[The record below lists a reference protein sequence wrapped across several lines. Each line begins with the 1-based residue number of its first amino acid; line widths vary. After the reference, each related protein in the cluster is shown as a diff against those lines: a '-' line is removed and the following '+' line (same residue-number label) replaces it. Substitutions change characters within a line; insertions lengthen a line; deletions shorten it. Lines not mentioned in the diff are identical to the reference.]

1 MQKIKLLLL
10 IIVLF
15 SSIVFSQSQQLFDD
29 IGDLNLESGEILYN
43 CNVGYRTFGKINE
56 DRSNIVLFPTWFG
69 GTTGQLVDL
78 IGPGKLIDDTKYY
91 VIAVDALGNGVSS
104 SPSNS
109 ELQPGIDF
117 PEISIEDM
125 VNSQHLLLTKILKVN
140 HLFAVIGGSMGSMQV
155 FQWIVS
161 YPDFI
166 NKAVPYV
173 CSPRRTTY
181 DQLLMHFRKELIL
194 SYQELNASD
203 TLIQKMLNI
212 SSAIFAR
219 SPEYIIEHLSYND
232 LSDYLE
238 KFENVAP
245 KKSFTID
252 NYLCQLEA
260 MSTHNI
266 YKDHDNSVRETSK
279 LIKAKVFMIVSMT
292 DQLVDPTTSLELAD
306 ALNAQVL
313 ELTNNCGHLAVG
325 CELAKCSKEI
335 ERFLSGTF

>member
-1 MQKIKLLLL
+1 MQKIKFLLL
-10 IIVLF
+10 ILVLL

-29 IGDLNLESGEILYN
+29 VGDLNLESGEILYN
-43 CNVGYRTFGKINE
+43 CKIGYRTFGKINE

-125 VNSQHLLLTKILKVN
+125 VNSQYLLLTKILKVN

-166 NKAVPYV
+166 NKAIPYV

-219 SPEYIIEHLSYND
+219 SPEYIIEHIGYND
-232 LSDYLE
+232 LPDYLE
-238 KFENVAP
+238 KLENTKP
-245 KKSFTID
+245 KKTFTIN

-266 YKDHDNSVRETSK
+266 YKDYDNSVRATSK

-292 DQLVDPTTSLELAD
+292 DQLVDPTTSFELAD

>member
-1 MQKIKLLLL
+1 MQKIKFLLL
-10 IIVLF
+10 ILVLL
-15 SSIVFSQSQQLFDD
+15 SSIVFPQSHQLFDD

-43 CNVGYRTFGKINE
+43 CKIGYRTFGKINE

-91 VIAVDALGNGVSS
+91 VIAVDALGNGISS

-109 ELQPGIDF
+109 ELQAGIDF
-117 PEISIEDM
+117 PEVTIEDM
-125 VNSQHLLLTKILKVN
+125 VNSQFILLTKILKVD

-166 NKAVPYV
+166 NKAIPYV

-203 TLIQKMLNI
+203 TLIHKMLNI

-219 SPEYIIEHLSYND
+219 SPEYIIEQISYND
-232 LSDYLE
+232 LPDYLE
-238 KFENVAP
+238 KFENVVP
-245 KKSFTID
+245 KKTFTID

-260 MSTHNI
+260 MRTHNI
-266 YKDHDNSVRETSK
+266 YKDHDNSVKKTSK
-279 LIKAKVFMIVSMT
+279 LIKTKVFMIVSMT

>member
-1 MQKIKLLLL
+1 MQKIKFLLL
-10 IIVLF
+10 ILVLL
-15 SSIVFSQSQQLFDD
+15 SSLVFSQSQQLFDD

-43 CNVGYRTFGKINE
+43 CRIGYRTFGKMNE
-56 DRSNIVLFPTWFG
+56 DKSNIVLFPTWFG
-69 GTTGQLVDL
+69 GTTAQLVDL

-91 VIAVDALGNGVSS
+91 VIAVDALGNGISS

-109 ELQPGIDF
+109 ELQSGIDF
-117 PEISIEDM
+117 PEVSIEDM
-125 VNSQHLLLTKILKVN
+125 VNSQYILLTKILNVN

-161 YPDFI
+161 YPNFI
-166 NKAVPYV
+166 KKAIPYA

-181 DQLLMHFRKELIL
+181 DQLVMHFRKELIL

-203 TLIQKMLNI
+203 TLIQKILNI
-212 SSAIFAR
+212 STAIFAR
-219 SPEYIIEHLSYND
+219 SPEYIIEHISYSD
-232 LSDYLE
+232 LPDYLE
-238 KFENVAP
+238 KFENTIP
-245 KKSFTID
+245 KKTFTID

-260 MSTHNI
+260 MRTHNI
-266 YKDHDNSVRETSK
+266 YRDYNNSVKETSK
-279 LIKAKVFMIVSMT
+279 LIKAEVFMIVSMT

-325 CELAKCSKEI
+325 CELSKCSDEI
-335 ERFLSGTF
+335 NKFLTDTL

>member
-1 MQKIKLLLL
+1 MLKIKFLLL
-10 IIVLF
+10 ISVLL

-43 CNVGYRTFGKINE
+43 CKVGYRTFGKINE

-78 IGPGKLIDDTKYY
+78 IGPDKLIDDTKYY
-91 VIAVDALGNGVSS
+91 VIAVDALGNGISS

-125 VNSQHLLLTKILKVN
+125 VNSQYLLLTKILKVN

-166 NKAVPYV
+166 NKAIPYV

-203 TLIQKMLNI
+203 TLIQKMLNF

-219 SPEYIIEHLSYND
+219 SPEYIIEHVSYND
-232 LSDYLE
+232 LPDYLE
-238 KFENVAP
+238 KFEKVIP
-245 KKSFTID
+245 KKTFTID

-260 MSTHNI
+260 MRTHNI
-266 YKDHDNSVRETSK
+266 YKDHDNSVKKTSK
-279 LIKAKVFMIVSMT
+279 SIKTKVFMIVSMT